1 MRNDYRNVRTRA
13 YVKNARKKRSD
24 SMMKKNDIILKQSSS
39 FIATNSELPIVDIS
53 AFDYDA
59 YRFKLVETAL
69 RKQYNNYQ
77 PPGDV
82 VMNSIHLNNNDSTIA
97 LRLNNQYHHSL
108 FDFVEEYYDATKG
121 MSKKETEYLH
131 PLDHFLIKG
140 TQKPETVEKETETKH
155 VETADVGGQDER
167 SPKISF
173 YDDTVVDASMQRRQ
187 GNGEL
192 VAISNNFHRFE
203 FKIEWIF
210 LLFFFTILLLKFLKD
225 RKKTC
230 TFNKIKKQPI
240 HLKIILAKK
249 KKDPFGV
256 TIKFFARIVDMGIVK
271 GSLKPS
277 KPRPSS
283 AGADSTTSRISTLP
297 RSTIKKSATKFSRT
311 NSSTDSGSSKR
322 ETFFFNS
329 HRREDKILSF
339 IDGVERESMN
349 CSTISSIDTESIR
362 SMSSKYRDIHSS
374 HSRDSS
380 IGSRPCVSEKPH
392 FVPWLAGNP
401 ETSFNKKYV
410 NPDRI
415 SLKASETCKR
425 KMSRKLSNSFKHR
438 ASKPSIQN
446 NSGWMDQAVK
456 SLPQLDKNSGKDG
469 CKLGGV
475 SKDEEA
481 RSSVQVG
488 KLEVIKSET
497 EKLAKIDLPSVGNLS
512 ARNDSLTRS
521 RRSSIKNPS
530 EGSSPRVQT
539 MRKTIDSLMEMA
551 GDSGEETRLAAQAR
565 SKRATS
571 EDENAEEYSRRVLAG
586 KQEQMAEK
594 LGKVSSDRKQGSR
607 NVSPV
612 LLAKQQQGSAP
623 KPELSMESFPTK
635 DEIRENVQRQTGLDR
650 LKSNE
655 KRKDTS
661 EMNVKTAKDG
671 VKRCQ
676 DGQQARTGQNSPRSS
691 AYERRSTADSL
702 TRGKEEEKASEI
714 GRRKT
719 LSAIKNLGKG
729 SANKM
734 SFEKARS
741 LHQRATSSKLNTDN
755 LSSARSMQ
763 IGKSSRSPL
772 MGGEMKCARVGKM
785 EKVGFE
791 PIQIQELKEGG
802 PADDLKLP
810 RRDSKAGIAMQAGL
824 KKYIKKLKRVL
835 SDRDNT
841 NIGEL
846 ASLSLTDAILP
857 DLESTLSSVEVQEVQ
872 NLLNMA
878 EKKSELLQKNISVL

>member
-1 MRNDYRNVRTRA
+1 MDHLVLPFLFSFFLLQFFYKIFKRLE
-13 YVKNARKKRSD
+13 KKPLKKR
-24 SMMKKNDIILKQSSS
+24 
-39 FIATNSELPIVDIS
+39 ATNSPKD
-53 AFDYDA
+53 
-59 YRFKLVETAL
+59 
-69 RKQYNNYQ
+69 
-77 PPGDV
+77 
-82 VMNSIHLNNNDSTIA
+82 NS
-97 LRLNNQYHHSL
+97 
-108 FDFVEEYYDATKG
+108 
-121 MSKKETEYLH
+121 
-131 PLDHFLIKG
+131 
-140 TQKPETVEKETETKH
+140 
-155 VETADVGGQDER
+155 
-167 SPKISF
+167 
-173 YDDTVVDASMQRRQ
+173 
-187 GNGEL
+187 
-192 VAISNNFHRFE
+192 
-203 FKIEWIF
+203 
-210 LLFFFTILLLKFLKD
+210 
-225 RKKTC
+225 RKK
-230 TFNKIKKQPI
+230 NPV
-240 HLKIILAKK
+240 
-249 KKDPFGV
+249 GV
-256 TIKFFARIVDMGIVK
+256 TIKFFARIIDLVVK

-283 AGADSTTSRISTLP
+283 AGADSTTSRLSTLP

-349 CSTISSIDTESIR
+349 CSTISSIDTESVR

-374 HSRDSS
+374 RSRDSS
-380 IGSRPCVSEKPH
+380 IGSRPCVAEKPH

-401 ETSFNKKYV
+401 EKSFNKKYV

-415 SLKASETCKR
+415 SLRASETCKK

-438 ASKPSIQN
+438 TSKLSIQN
-446 NSGWMDQAVK
+446 NSGWVDQAVK

-469 CKLGGV
+469 SRLV
-475 SKDEEA
+475 AASKDEEA
-481 RSSVQVG
+481 RSNVQVG

-530 EGSSPRVQT
+530 EGSSPRVQA
-539 MRKTIDSLMEMA
+539 RKTIDSLMEMA
-551 GDSGEETRLAAQAR
+551 GDSGEETRLAAQTR

-571 EDENAEEYSRRVLAG
+571 EDENAEEYSRRLSG
-586 KQEQMAEK
+586 KQEQPAEK

-612 LLAKQQQGSAP
+612 LLAKQQSAP
-623 KPELSMESFPTK
+623 KPELSTESFPTK
-635 DEIRENVQRQTGLDR
+635 DEIRENLRQTGFDR

-655 KRKDTS
+655 KRKETS
-661 EMNVKTAKDG
+661 EMNVKTRDG
-671 VKRCQ
+671 IKRIYQ
-676 DGQQARTGQNSPRSS
+676 DGQQARMGQNSPRSN
-691 AYERRSTADSL
+691 AYERRNTSDSL
-702 TRGKEEEKASEI
+702 TRSKEEEKASEV

-719 LSAIKNLGKG
+719 SSGIKNFGK
-729 SANKM
+729 SNANKM
-734 SFEKARS
+734 PFEKAKS
-741 LHQRATSSKLNTDN
+741 LHQRVTASKLNTDN
-755 LSSARSMQ
+755 VSSARSMQ
-763 IGKSSRSPL
+763 ISKSSKPL
-772 MGGEMKCARVGKM
+772 MGEMKCSRVGKM
-785 EKVGFE
+785 ERVGFE
-791 PIQIQELKEGG
+791 SNRIQELKENG
-802 PADDLKLP
+802 PDDLKLP

>member
-1 MRNDYRNVRTRA
+1 
-13 YVKNARKKRSD
+13 
-24 SMMKKNDIILKQSSS
+24 
-39 FIATNSELPIVDIS
+39 
-53 AFDYDA
+53 
-59 YRFKLVETAL
+59 
-69 RKQYNNYQ
+69 
-77 PPGDV
+77 
-82 VMNSIHLNNNDSTIA
+82 
-97 LRLNNQYHHSL
+97 
-108 FDFVEEYYDATKG
+108 
-121 MSKKETEYLH
+121 
-131 PLDHFLIKG
+131 
-140 TQKPETVEKETETKH
+140 
-155 VETADVGGQDER
+155 
-167 SPKISF
+167 
-173 YDDTVVDASMQRRQ
+173 
-187 GNGEL
+187 
-192 VAISNNFHRFE
+192 
-203 FKIEWIF
+203 
-210 LLFFFTILLLKFLKD
+210 
-225 RKKTC
+225 
-230 TFNKIKKQPI
+230 
-240 HLKIILAKK
+240 
-249 KKDPFGV
+249 
-256 TIKFFARIVDMGIVK
+256 MGIVK

-530 EGSSPRVQT
+530 EGSSPRMQT

-691 AYERRSTADSL
+691 AYERRSTADSS
-702 TRGKEEEKASEI
+702 TRGKEEEKASEV

>member
-1 MRNDYRNVRTRA
+1 MYRRFLFSFFYNSSTKIFKRP
-13 YVKNARKKRSD
+13 RK
-24 SMMKKNDIILKQSSS
+24 
-39 FIATNSELPIVDIS
+39 
-53 AFDYDA
+53 
-59 YRFKLVETAL
+59 
-69 RKQYNNYQ
+69 
-77 PPGDV
+77 
-82 VMNSIHLNNNDSTIA
+82 
-97 LRLNNQYHHSL
+97 
-108 FDFVEEYYDATKG
+108 FV
-121 MSKKETEYLH
+121 
-131 PLDHFLIKG
+131 PL
-140 TQKPETVEKETETKH
+140 
-155 VETADVGGQDER
+155 
-167 SPKISF
+167 
-173 YDDTVVDASMQRRQ
+173 
-187 GNGEL
+187 
-192 VAISNNFHRFE
+192 
-203 FKIEWIF
+203 
-210 LLFFFTILLLKFLKD
+210 
-225 RKKTC
+225 
-230 TFNKIKKQPI
+230 KKQPI

-249 KKDPFGV
+249 KKKNPVGV
-256 TIKFFARIVDMGIVK
+256 TIKFFARIVDSIVK
-271 GSLKPS
+271 GGLKSS

-349 CSTISSIDTESIR
+349 CSTISSIDTESVR

-374 HSRDSS
+374 RSRDSS
-380 IGSRPCVSEKPH
+380 IGSRPCVAEKPH
-392 FVPWLAGNP
+392 FVPWLAGNT

-415 SLKASETCKR
+415 SLKTSETCKR
-425 KMSRKLSNSFKHR
+425 KMSRKLSNSSKHQT
-438 ASKPSIQN
+438 SKPSIQN
-446 NSGWMDQAVK
+446 NSGWVDQMVK
-456 SLPQLDKNSGKDG
+456 SLPQLDKNSAKDG
-469 CKLGGV
+469 LKLGI
-475 SKDEEA
+475 KNEEA
-481 RSSVQVG
+481 RSNNQIG

-530 EGSSPRVQT
+530 EGSSPRMYT
-539 MRKTIDSLMEMA
+539 RRTIDSLMEMA
-551 GDSGEETRLAAQAR
+551 GDSGEETRLAAQTR

-571 EDENAEEYSRRVLAG
+571 EDENAEECSRRLSG
-586 KQEQMAEK
+586 KQEQPAEK

-612 LLAKQQQGSAP
+612 LLAKQQSAP

-635 DEIRENVQRQTGLDR
+635 DEIRENVRQTGLDR
-650 LKSNE
+650 LKGNE
-655 KRKDTS
+655 KRKETS

-671 VKRCQ
+671 IKRCQ
-676 DGQQARTGQNSPRSS
+676 DGQQARMGQNSPRSN
-691 AYERRSTADSL
+691 AYERRNTADSS
-702 TRGKEEEKASEI
+702 TRSKEEEKTSEVG
-714 GRRKT
+714 GRRKA
-719 LSAIKNLGKG
+719 SSVIKNFGKS

-734 SFEKARS
+734 PSEKMKS
-741 LHQRATSSKLNTDN
+741 LHQRATASKLNTGFHDN
-755 LSSARSMQ
+755 SARSMQ
-763 IGKSSRSPL
+763 INKSSKPL
-772 MGGEMKCARVGKM
+772 MGEMKCSRVGKV

-791 PIQIQELKEGG
+791 SIRIQELKE
-802 PADDLKLP
+802 DDLKLP